1 MVNQQL
7 DPNARRTYGAGHEVR
22 RTFAFGLPRRV
33 FYTIFASIVAG
44 VIISMMGLPLVG
56 LGWAG
61 LSVLAAVPMSLRLNG
76 KTGYEFF
83 LLEWAWRRQ
92 KRSGRNVLRAG
103 PLSHAPGGRT
113 RLPGI
118 AAGTEMWW
126 GTDKYGRRFGMI
138 RMHSTSQYTAVLRCS
153 PRGLAGMEQDMINL
167 MVAEWG
173 AFLAKIAEPGDVAA
187 MVTVLETMPETG
199 ARLHTEMTRI
209 ESADAPANARE
220 WLRQAGAGQAADRTG
235 YQLHTRIAITWN
247 ARTEAKR
254 KDPMVMVG
262 ELAGRL
268 PELCEHL
275 SRCQVI
281 AEPMSDHE
289 ITATVRRCYDPR
301 PETEMAVEKLLR
313 HRGAV
318 ALGDVIDWTDAG
330 PLAADEV
337 DKQTYS
343 HDSAYSRTWV
353 MVDPPRGFFDET
365 VLRPLIAGRA
375 DVPRKRVTLIHRP
388 LSPADAAESVD
399 ADMLSAVGEVTST
412 RGLTTARAN
421 LKVAA
426 TNQAREEQARGAG
439 VTDYDLVI
447 TVSAATRDELDSY
460 GDIARDMATGAHMRI
475 RPAFR
480 QQAAAFQA
488 GLGIGVLLPEHAT
501 VSRALQ
507 GE

>member
-1 MVNQQL
+1 MGNQL
-7 DPNARRTYGAGHEVR
+7 DSNARRTYGAGHEVR
-22 RTFAFGLPRRV
+22 RTFAFGLPRKV
-33 FYTIFASIVAG
+33 FYGIFASIVVG
-44 VIISMMGLPLVG
+44 VIISMIGMPIIG
-56 LGWAG
+56 LGWSL
-61 LSVLAAVPMSLRLNG
+61 LSVLAALPLSLRLTG

-92 KRSGRNVLRAG
+92 KRSGRNILRAG

-153 PRGLAGMEQDMINL
+153 PRGLAGMEQDMINI

-173 AFLAKIAEPGDVAA
+173 AFLAKIAEPGDIAA
-187 MVTVLETMPETG
+187 TVTVLETIPETG
-199 ARLHTEMTRI
+199 ARLHTEMARI
-209 ESADAPANARE
+209 QSDTAPANARE

-235 YQLHTRIAITWN
+235 YQLHARIAITFN
-247 ARTEAKR
+247 AHTEAKR

-268 PELCEHL
+268 PELCEQL

-289 ITATVRRCYDPR
+289 IAATVRRCYDPR
-301 PETEMAVEKLLR
+301 RDTEMAVEKLMR
-313 HRGAV
+313 YRGAPPPGETV
-318 ALGDVIDWTDAG
+318 DWTDAG
-330 PLAADEV
+330 PMIADEL

-365 VLRPLIAGRA
+365 VLRSLIAGRA
-375 DVPRKRVTLIHRP
+375 DVRRKRVALTHRP
-388 LSPADAAESVD
+388 LSSADAAESVN
-399 ADMLSAVGEVTST
+399 ADMLSAVGEVTAT
-412 RGLTTARAN
+412 RGLSTARAN
-421 LKVAA
+421 LRVAA
-426 TNQAREEQARGAG
+426 TNQARVEQARGAG

-447 TVSAATRDELDSY
+447 TVSAASVEELHAGGEITD
-460 GDIARDMATGAHMRI
+460 DLATGAHLRI
-475 RPAFR
+475 RPAFG
-480 QQAAAFQA
+480 QQAAAFQTA
-488 GLGIGVLLPEHAT
+488 LGIGVLLPDHAT
-501 VSRALQ
+501 VSRTLQ